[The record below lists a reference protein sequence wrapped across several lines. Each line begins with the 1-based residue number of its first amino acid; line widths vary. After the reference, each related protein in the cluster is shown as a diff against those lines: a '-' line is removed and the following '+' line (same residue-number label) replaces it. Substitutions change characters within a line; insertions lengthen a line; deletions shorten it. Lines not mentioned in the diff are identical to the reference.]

1 MRLSRTNLGA
11 VLLAGVVAA
20 STVGC
25 TESSPESSS
34 PESSSQETAA
44 ESVGSTSPAT
54 ESSQGSPADSAGS
67 TTPGTDSP
75 TSSEAPAA
83 AMPEPQGEPIVI
95 AMISQESGPAALP
108 DSRLA
113 AEAAVA
119 YVNAELGGAAGRPLQ
134 LETCVT
140 DGSPEQSSSCANQLL
155 EKDPVAFV
163 GETELG
169 TAGSVPIIEQAD
181 VPLVGA
187 AGVTPELV
195 TSTNAYAFGLDAVA
209 DYAGWTKYLTTDGGA
224 RTINLLNIDVPAAGV
239 FEAVV
244 RSVAEAN
251 GATLGT
257 VVSLPLSASDATSQM
272 AAVAQGDPDVIMTTT
287 SAQLCVPIAQ
297 AHAGI
302 APSSRLFLPGICG
315 SPQTLEAAGSAM
327 EGAYIGLGSLNPYD
341 VGQPEV
347 ETYRRALDTYG
358 DGEVPLSQFAGNAF
372 TAVINLA
379 DVIDGLEPASITPAG
394 ITTAIRAGVDVP
406 SFMTDSYTCDQRLAF
421 SPITCSGGR
430 QVYEVAGGELTNLSD
445 QWYDGTTNV
454 VLG

>member
-1 MRLSRTNLGA
+1 M
-11 VLLAGVVAA
+11 
-20 STVGC
+20 
-25 TESSPESSS
+25 
-34 PESSSQETAA
+34 
-44 ESVGSTSPAT
+44 PA
-54 ESSQGSPADSAGS
+54 
-67 TTPGTDSP
+67 
-75 TSSEAPAA
+75 
-83 AMPEPQGEPIVI
+83 PQGEPIVI

-119 YVNAELGGAAGRPLQ
+119 YVNAELGGAAGRPLR

-155 EKDPVAFV
+155 EMDPVAFV

-169 TAGSVPIIEQAD
+169 TAGSVPIIEGAG

-195 TSTNAYAFGLDAVA
+195 TSKSAYAFGLDAVA

-224 RTINLLNIDVPAAGV
+224 RTINLLNLDIPAAGV

-257 VVSLPLSASDATSQM
+257 VVTLPLGATDVTSQM

-287 SAQLCVPIAQ
+287 SAQLCVPITQ

-302 APSSRLFLPGICG
+302 APGAKLFLPGICG
-315 SPQTLEAAGSAM
+315 SPQTLSAAGSAM
-327 EGAYIGLGSLNPYD
+327 DGAYIGFGSLNPYD
-341 VGQPEV
+341 TTEPQV
-347 ETYRRALDTYG
+347 ETYRRALDTYANG
-358 DGEVPLSQFAGNAF
+358 DVPLSQFAGNAF
-372 TAVINLA
+372 TAVINLK
-379 DVIDGLEPASITPAG
+379 DVVDVLGPTSVTPSAITE
-394 ITTAIRAGVDVP
+394 AIRAGADVP
-406 SFMTDSYTCDQRLAF
+406 SFMTDDYTCDQSLAF
-421 SPITCSGGR
+421 SPVTCSRGR
-430 QVYEVAGGELTNLSD
+430 RVFEVAGGELTNLSD
-445 QWYDGTTNV
+445 EWYDGTADV
-454 VLG
+454 ALD

>member
-1 MRLSRTNLGA
+1 MRSSSTTWRVVLVAGA
-11 VLLAGVVAA
+11 AA
-20 STVGC
+20 ALTVGC
-25 TESSPESSS
+25 TESSPESSAS
-34 PESSSQETAA
+34 SVESTTAESDAPSSSAA
-44 ESVGSTSPAT
+44 PTGSDAPS
-54 ESSQGSPADSAGS
+54 
-67 TTPGTDSP
+67 
-75 TSSEAPAA
+75 SSEAPAGGDA
-83 AMPEPQGEPIVI
+83 PNSSEAPAGTMPAPKGEPIVI
-95 AMISQESGPAALP
+95 AMITQESGPAAIP

-119 YVNAELGGAAGRPLQ
+119 YVNAERGGAAGRPLQ

-155 EKDPVAFV
+155 EQQPVAFV

-169 TAGSVPIIEQAD
+169 TAGSVPIIDGAG
-181 VPLVGA
+181 VPFVGA
-187 AGVTPELV
+187 AGVTPELI

-209 DYAGWTKYLTTDGGA
+209 DYAGWTEYLTTDGSA
-224 RTINLLNIDVPAAGV
+224 KTINLLNLDIPAAGV

-251 GATLGT
+251 GATLGQ
-257 VVSLPLSASDATSQM
+257 VVSLPLGATDASSQL
-272 AAVAQGDPDVIMTTT
+272 AAVAQGEPDVIMTTT

-302 APSSRLFLPGICG
+302 APDTKLFLPGICAG
-315 SPQTLEAAGSAM
+315 PQTLSAAGSAI

-341 VGQPEV
+341 LGQPEV
-347 ETYRRALDTYG
+347 ATYRRALDTYG
-358 DGEVPLSQFAGNAF
+358 DGDVPLSQFAGNAF

-379 DVIDGLEPASITPAG
+379 DIVDGLEPASVTPAG
-394 ITTAIRAGVDVP
+394 ITSAIRAGVDVP
-406 SFMTDSYTCDQRLAF
+406 SFMTDNYTCDQRLAF

-430 QVYEVAGGELTNLSD
+430 RVYEVAGGELTNLSD
-445 QWYDGTTNV
+445 QWYDGTANV